1 MQTRYKQVNGDL
13 LPIEGEELEA
23 LLASEADTEPFE
35 IMVRERRDAL
45 LSETD
50 WWCLSDRTATQ
61 AQLDYRQA
69 LRDVTDQAGFPNT
82 ITWPAKP

>member
-1 MQTRYKQVNGDL
+1 MTQVKMIDNQVVAIT
-13 LPIEGEELEA
+13 PEELE
-23 LLASEADTEPFE
+23 E
-35 IMVRERRDAL
+35 INTVGLQELDLIVRERRSAL

-69 LRDVTDQAGFPNT
+69 LRDITTHPSWPNLGAAD
-82 ITWPAKP
+82 WPVKP